1 MGLRAPRVTWFSVAS
16 GVGDDENARASGAA
30 DVDGN
35 GVRRRVREG
44 RDGRRER
51 SESELDSC
59 ESDWRSDIERERGR
73 QGQFVVRGWGSV
85 GFVSAASSSCVDVGP
100 VQWQAREP
108 SCPVQL
114 LEPGA
119 FAPQHS
125 RGSPLEGSSFPE
137 RVNAICSSAKSHSL
151 GP

>member
-59 ESDWRSDIERERGR
+59 ESDWRSDIERERKR
-73 QGQFVVRGWGSV
+73 QGRFVVRGWGIRWV
-85 GFVSAASSSCVDVGP
+85 RKRCF
-100 VQWQAREP
+100 
-108 SCPVQL
+108 
-114 LEPGA
+114 
-119 FAPQHS
+119 
-125 RGSPLEGSSFPE
+125 
-137 RVNAICSSAKSHSL
+137 K
-151 GP
+151 